1 MFERKSS
8 LWRLAAGMGAF
19 ALAAAGIL
27 GAGTAHA
34 APGNIDPDETG
45 NLYVHKHVGDPGG
58 DGDAHD
64 GTPRTSLPTP
74 LAGVTFIIQQISH
87 DGTPIDL
94 TTSEGWDLING
105 LEPGDIGQDGYTAGT
120 PDAEVTVADG
130 TASFEDLDFGL
141 YLVTETDSGTNN
153 IISKVAPFLVSVPFP
168 SDDEWLYN
176 VHVYP
181 KNVLNETEPTK
192 TVADPGHALVE
203 GSTVTWTVTAPVPAL
218 ATGDTY
224 KKFEIADA
232 FDPRLSITED
242 EVTVTIEGVT
252 LEDEDF
258 TIDPGTSPGPTVVV
272 TFTETGLAKLVAD
285 QDVVVTYDTTVE
297 ELGDTVF
304 IDNIA
309 NVNTNDTDVDTTE
322 PEVWF
327 GSIKVTKVN
336 AANSDQT
343 LEGAEFELYGDRDDD
358 ALSDTRFVTGDD
370 GTLTI
375 EGLWVGLTEGSS
387 RTYWLKETKAPAG
400 YITPTGENAW
410 TQVTVTANSQTP
422 VSVHV
427 DPIENTKQPGPTLP
441 LTGGMGAAVFGGTG
455 LAMVL
460 VAVGAIAVGAAR
472 RRQSTN

>member
-8 LWRLAAGMGAF
+8 LRRLAAGVGAF
-19 ALAAAGIL
+19 ALAAAGFL

-34 APGNIDPDETG
+34 APGNIDPEAEG

-58 DGDAHD
+58 DGAPHD
-64 GTPRTSLPTP
+64 GTPRTSLPEP
-74 LAGVTFIIQQISH
+74 LEGVTFTIQRISH
-87 DGTPIDL
+87 DGTPVDL
-94 TTSEGWDLING
+94 NTSEGWDLING
-105 LEPGDIGQDGYTAGT
+105 LQPGDIGQDGFTAGAAD
-120 PDAEVTVADG
+120 PQVTEADG
-130 TASFEDLDFGL
+130 TASFEGLDFGL

-153 IISKVAPFLVSVPFP
+153 IISKVEPFLVSVPFP
-168 SDDEWLYN
+168 SANEWLYD

-181 KNVLNETEPTK
+181 KNVLNVTEPTK
-192 TVADPGHALVE
+192 TVDDPGHALVE
-203 GSTVTWTVTAPVPAL
+203 GSTVTWTVTAPVPAI

-224 KKFEIADA
+224 KKFVITDE

-242 EVTVTIEGVT
+242 DVTVTIEGVT
-252 LEDEDF
+252 LEDADF

-272 TFTETGLAKLVAD
+272 TFTETGLAKLAAD
-285 QDVVVTYDTTVE
+285 QDVVVTYNTTVE

-309 NVNTNDTDVDTTE
+309 NVNTNDTGVDTTE

-327 GSIKVTKVN
+327 GSVKVTKVN
-336 AANSDQT
+336 AADADQK
-343 LEGAEFELYGDRDDD
+343 LQGAEFELYGDRDGA
-358 ALSDTRFVTGDD
+358 ALSDTPFVTGDD

-400 YITPTGENAW
+400 YITPTGEDAW

-441 LTGGMGAAVFGGTG
+441 LTGGVGAAVFGGTG

-472 RRQSTN
+472 RRQSTH